1 MDFRWDLLVTIF
13 PILWSGF
20 LTTLG
25 LTLSSLLV
33 GLVLGLILALMK
45 ISTNWILKGISIA
58 YIELI
63 RGTPALMQIMLV
75 YFGLPALGLNI
86 DRLTAAVV
94 ALGLN
99 SAAYSGE
106 IFRAGIESIDR
117 GQMEAARAVG
127 MTGSMAMRLIVL
139 PQAFRVVIPPLV
151 NEFVALLKD
160 TSLVSVIG
168 VADLMLRSRN
178 MISYTANVF
187 TPLLGAS
194 ILYLLATIPGSQL
207 SAYLER
213 RFKF

>member
-1 MDFRWDLLVTIF
+1 VVGL
-13 PILWSGF
+13 

-33 GLVLGLILALMK
+33 GLVFGLILALMK

-117 GQMEAARAVG
+117 GQMEAARAIG
-127 MTGSMAMRLIVL
+127 MTGSMAMRLIVF
-139 PQAFRVVIPPLV
+139 ASGF
-151 NEFVALLKD
+151 FVW
-160 TSLVSVIG
+160 
-168 VADLMLRSRN
+168 
-178 MISYTANVF
+178 
-187 TPLLGAS
+187 
-194 ILYLLATIPGSQL
+194 
-207 SAYLER
+207 
-213 RFKF
+213 

>member
-1 MDFRWDLLVTIF
+1 MDFRWELLVTIF

-33 GLVLGLILALMK
+33 GLVFGLMLALMK

-86 DRLTAAVV
+86 DRFTAAVV

-117 GQMEAARAVG
+117 GQMEAARAIG

>member
-1 MDFRWDLLVTIF
+1 MDFRWNLLVTIF

-33 GLVLGLILALMK
+33 GLVFGLMLALMK

-86 DRLTAAVV
+86 DRFTAAVV

-117 GQMEAARAVG
+117 GQMEAARAIG

>member
-1 MDFRWDLLVTIF
+1 MTIF

-33 GLVLGLILALMK
+33 GLVFGLILALMK

-117 GQMEAARAVG
+117 GQMEAARAIG

-151 NEFVALLKD
+151 NEFVAL
-160 TSLVSVIG
+160 
-168 VADLMLRSRN
+168 
-178 MISYTANVF
+178 
-187 TPLLGAS
+187 
-194 ILYLLATIPGSQL
+194 
-207 SAYLER
+207 
-213 RFKF
+213 